1 LPCPRSADSTTATS
15 AAQRSRRR
23 RALDSPARRSER
35 TRRSR
40 DGLLPALR
48 FDMRSSSSRW
58 HAPRAGR
65 TSIAAM
71 IGAADR
77 DRFVASTAGI
87 EFWLTT
93 TLRAAVKAC
102 TDLALLRRRSKRPR
116 VGLLDHVFWMQP
128 PAATRATDTSSV
140 NSARN
145 LLQSGVASKLDATAW
160 SDSRS
165 EKSKSS
171 RKRERQPAPPSD
183 TCSGPLEAITRAARA
198 PQGSR

>member
-1 LPCPRSADSTTATS
+1 VTP
-15 AAQRSRRR
+15 
-23 RALDSPARRSER
+23 
-35 TRRSR
+35 
-40 DGLLPALR
+40 DGVVGQNIDR
-48 FDMRSSSSRW
+48 
-58 HAPRAGR
+58 HAGR
-65 TSIAAM
+65 GSPVKRARAAM
-71 IGAADR
+71 SLVLALLG
-77 DRFVASTAGI
+77 
-87 EFWLTT
+87 